1 MAFFFLM
8 QHLFQNDII
17 STHGFHFAFVMLFFQ
32 TLKFCAQICLY
43 SSKTQLPI
51 TGNMLIT
58 RYQNNKIN
66 ISETIVAFSSYTYT
80 LFLYNNTKATIEFNI
95 QSGTFLRI
103 KNYSVNNDE
112 ASRPRGGLSWES
124 DLCDHPLSAAFC

>member
-1 MAFFFLM
+1 MRESELLGVVGDEIFHGFFFFFLM

-32 TLKFCAQICLY
+32 TLKFYAQICLY

-51 TGNMLIT
+51 TGNMLIN

-80 LFLYNNTKATIEFNI
+80 LLPI
-95 QSGTFLRI
+95 
-103 KNYSVNNDE
+103 
-112 ASRPRGGLSWES
+112 
-124 DLCDHPLSAAFC
+124 